1 MTGLEQHAE
10 DRLFERR
17 LKAAYDRFVRA
28 AALLGPTEC
37 LFMDGGCDDARGE
50 EGDGGA
56 VEQGEVSRVVVSEV
70 HKKRGSRTHLS
81 HTQAFA
87 APTKNKDTDNPRE
100 HICTDCAVWS
110 NQMYMQHM
118 DVLLHP
124 LLCSS
129 KLRSLSMKED
139 RN

>member
-1 MTGLEQHAE
+1 MFSTLKGLGQIEKIHGYM
-10 DRLFERR
+10 
-17 LKAAYDRFVRA
+17 KNV
-28 AALLGPTEC
+28 
-37 LFMDGGCDDARGE
+37 GCRIL
-50 EGDGGA
+50 
-56 VEQGEVSRVVVSEV
+56 
-70 HKKRGSRTHLS
+70 LS
-81 HTQAFA
+81 HIQAFA

-100 HICTDCAVWS
+100 HICTDCTVWG